1 MTVVEENL
9 RERQKRHSREKILN
23 AACALF
29 GKQGPQATGIDQI
42 MKKAGLTA
50 GAFYAHFESK
60 EDLIEQVLW
69 SALPIHQHVPAE
81 NFVDFYLSAEHRDH
95 PEKACPLATLGS
107 DLARADRHMKL
118 RIAKRLNELIDER
131 IKSSGQGMSK
141 QRALAALSLAVGAM
155 ILSRITKDTEL
166 SDAFLKCHRPE

>member
-1 MTVVEENL
+1 MNL
-9 RERQKRHSREKILN
+9 RERQKRHSREKILK
-23 AACALF
+23 AAMALF
-29 GKQGPQATGIDQI
+29 GKQGLQATGIDQI

-81 NFVDFYLSAEHRDH
+81 DFVRFYLSKEHRDH

-107 DLARADRHMKL
+107 DLARSDRHMKL
-118 RIAKRLNELIDER
+118 RIAQRLNVLIDER
-131 IKSSGQGMSK
+131 IQSSSTGMPKK
-141 QRALAALSLAVGAM
+141 QALAALSLAVGAM

-166 SDAFLKCHRPE
+166 SNAFLKCVDPE